1 MFQRLSII
9 VIATLCLATL
19 AEAQEKKPAIGNFPF
34 WSVPKQ
40 EFADQLVPGLNAA
53 LLLSDEQIV
62 KLHEARRETID
73 NEQLRGKKIK
83 DPNVVVS
90 EAEREA
96 RNKTT
101 QEAYANLRTKVSNIL
116 TAEQRTLIEQINAA
130 HLEVSTAASEEFGA
144 QFASAK
150 GNEDLQK
157 SLQQQKRDRLAA
169 NFKSKLEGLLTPN
182 QKAAWEKA
190 AAQEIANAAKPK
202 PQK

>member
-1 MFQRLSII
+1 MFRRLSIL
-9 VIATLCLATL
+9 VILTLSWTTL
-19 AEAQEKKPAIGNFPF
+19 AEAQAKKPVIGNFPF

-83 DPNVVVS
+83 DPNVTVS
-90 EAEREA
+90 DAEREA
-96 RNKTT
+96 RQKAT
-101 QEAYANLRTKVSNIL
+101 QEAYASLRTKVSNIL

-130 HLEVSTAASEEFGA
+130 HLEVSKAASEEFA
-144 QFASAK
+144 VQLTSAK
-150 GNEDLQK
+150 GNDDLQK
-157 SLQQQKRDRLAA
+157 SLQQQKRDRIAS
-169 NFKSKLEGLLTPN
+169 NFKTKLEGILSPN

-190 AAQEIANAAKPK
+190 ATEELANAAKPK
-202 PQK
+202 IKK

>member
-1 MFQRLSII
+1 MFQRFSII
-9 VIATLCLATL
+9 VIASLCLATL
-19 AEAQEKKPAIGNFPF
+19 AQAQEKKLVIGNFPF

-83 DPNVVVS
+83 DPTVVVS

-96 RNKTT
+96 RNKAT
-101 QEAYANLRTKVSNIL
+101 QEVYTNLRTKVSNIL

-130 HLEVSTAASEEFGA
+130 HLEVSIAASEEFGP
-144 QFASAK
+144 QFVGSK
-150 GNEDLQK
+150 GNDELQK
-157 SLQQQKRDRLAA
+157 RLQQEKRDRIAS
-169 NFKSKLEGLLTPN
+169 NFKSKLGSLLSPN

-202 PQK
+202 LQK

>member
-1 MFQRLSII
+1 MFRRLSII
-9 VIATLCLATL
+9 VIASLCVATL
-19 AEAQEKKPAIGNFPF
+19 AEAQVKKPTIGNFPF

-62 KLHEARRETID
+62 KLQEARRETID
-73 NEQLRGKKIK
+73 NEQVRGKKIK

-90 EAEREA
+90 DAEREA
-96 RNKTT
+96 RNKKT

-130 HLEVSTAASEEFGA
+130 HLEVTKAAAEEFA
-144 QFASAK
+144 VQLTSAK
-150 GNEDLQK
+150 GNDDLQK
-157 SLQQQKRDRLAA
+157 SLQQQKRDRIASK
-169 NFKSKLEGLLTPN
+169 FKAKLEGILSPN

-190 AAQEIANAAKPK
+190 AAEELANAAKPK
-202 PQK
+202 PTK